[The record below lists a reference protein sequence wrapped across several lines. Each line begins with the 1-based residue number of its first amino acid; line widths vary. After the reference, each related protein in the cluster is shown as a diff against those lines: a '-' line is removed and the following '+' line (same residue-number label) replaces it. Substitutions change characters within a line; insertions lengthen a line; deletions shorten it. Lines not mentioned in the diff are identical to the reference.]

1 MGKGRGRMVDGEEA
15 MVDGEWL
22 REEVDE
28 ERVEGGSLMAENPAL
43 LF

>member
-1 MGKGRGRMVDGEEA
+1 MVDGEEA

-22 REEVDE
+22 REEVE
-28 ERVEGGSLMAENPAL
+28 EEMVESGGLMAEENPVL